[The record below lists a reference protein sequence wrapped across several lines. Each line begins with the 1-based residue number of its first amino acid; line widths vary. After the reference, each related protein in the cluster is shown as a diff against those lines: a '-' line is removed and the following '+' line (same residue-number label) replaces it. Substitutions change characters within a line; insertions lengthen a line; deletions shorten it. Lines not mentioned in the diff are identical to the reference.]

1 MSMGEWIQNCTVE
14 TAYNDIGLSDAS
26 IITSNIM
33 PYHFIPNN
41 IIFLCYNDTRL

>member
-1 MSMGEWIQNCTVE
+1 MRMGEWIQSSTVE

-26 IITSNIM
+26 NITSNIM
-33 PYHFIPNN
+33 PYQLIPNN